1 MPSPRR
7 RVTSGRGKGRGGE
20 DEVEETDKEESGEQ
34 SATDGETQATQ
45 GADGSDQEGAGPS
58 GSRACSARLGSEA
71 YGGAVGRKR
80 GADAAYCTPQAP
92 KRPRHE
98 SSTSS
103 TISTAST
110 VDEEAAVAEG
120 ASMMVVEPRQDDF
133 NSAGGAVNALVVH
146 HGAHMPLAPIGG
158 SMAEAAAE
166 GSPLIALER
175 RMSDLQQDLVLE
187 RMQRQQMML
196 EQQQMQQVV
205 RHLAYP
211 EELVA
216 RANQAAVAIGTA
228 GFQRMG
234 TGFLISPQGHMATCH
249 HVLLDSNWDQHGSS
263 LVDVGR
269 GESIVWSLKAEV
281 LAWAPTPKPPAQ
293 GMPDHR
299 SGKPHPWLDLAI
311 LKLHP
316 APSPPLP
323 HLFVSPHKLLP
334 GTRVAIIGYGSQ
346 HPRSITEQGTTFGVV
361 SRLRYDA
368 KIGCKVI
375 DIQGDMLPGH
385 SGGPVIDLRNG
396 GLVGYC
402 ISSQVEAVQANVD
415 LELPSGMLA
424 KGKVSLKVPCGG
436 LHTAIPISELGF
448 LLGTSLTA

>member
-71 YGGAVGRKR
+71 CGGAVGRKR

-175 RMSDLQQDLVLE
+175 RMSDLQQDLVLD

-216 RANQAAVAIGTA
+216 RANQAAGDW
-228 GFQRMG
+228 
-234 TGFLISPQGHMATCH
+234 H
-249 HVLLDSNWDQHGSS
+249 
-263 LVDVGR
+263 
-269 GESIVWSLKAEV
+269 
-281 LAWAPTPKPPAQ
+281 
-293 GMPDHR
+293 
-299 SGKPHPWLDLAI
+299 
-311 LKLHP
+311 
-316 APSPPLP
+316 
-323 HLFVSPHKLLP
+323 
-334 GTRVAIIGYGSQ
+334 
-346 HPRSITEQGTTFGVV
+346 
-361 SRLRYDA
+361 SRLPAD
-368 KIGCKVI
+368 GH
-375 DIQGDMLPGH
+375 GLP
-385 SGGPVIDLRNG
+385 
-396 GLVGYC
+396 
-402 ISSQVEAVQANVD
+402 
-415 LELPSGMLA
+415 
-424 KGKVSLKVPCGG
+424 
-436 LHTAIPISELGF
+436 
-448 LLGTSLTA
+448 